1 MQTLPRFLIRH
12 ALIGFA
18 LAILLV
24 GLALIF
30 DLLGLRGLAAAS
42 RSGPVAIGVLAFSLG
57 LTFASVQM
65 GMAVMLLG
73 RADDPDSGKARPIPT
88 DQARPIPATLRNRR
102 RTR

>member
-42 RSGPVAIGVLAFSLG
+42 GSGPVAIVVLTFSLG
-57 LTFASVQM
+57 LTFASAQM

-73 RADDPDSGKARPIPT
+73 QADDPDSGKTRAVPAG
-88 DQARPIPATLRNRR
+88 QARPMLAMLRSRR